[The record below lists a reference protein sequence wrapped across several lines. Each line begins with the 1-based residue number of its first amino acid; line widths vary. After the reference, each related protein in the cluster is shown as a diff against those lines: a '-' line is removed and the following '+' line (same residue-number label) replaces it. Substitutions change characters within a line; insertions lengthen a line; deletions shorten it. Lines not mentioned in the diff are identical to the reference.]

1 MDDILQ
7 NRNALQFTIVGATLF
22 CRWGIVHCICCAVR
36 HAKMPIDDSLNKKLR
51 LHDVEI
57 LNSVCVANLKPRTC
71 GEVEVE
77 CVEVWRWLV
86 ARAKRDMM
94 RHVYRGGCDGWWKWR
109 SLEMGQWPSPLCG
122 VGVHQKF
129 VRSPGRIS
137 HHKIWVGSEA
147 GLTVFLLNG
156 VRQLAWYHQQF
167 FWWKCN
173 FNGSDEAVVL
183 HSSPFIRKLRP
194 ICILQLWRVNYMRLL
209 TDEIHCFISIKQ
221 CLYYVL
227 TLFTDCW
234 WTSWNKT

>member
-1 MDDILQ
+1 MDVTQ
-7 NRNALQFTIVGATLF
+7 QSPYGRYPPEPQ
-22 CRWGIVHCICCAVR
+22 CSSVR
-36 HAKMPIDDSLNKKLR
+36 HCWCDLVLQVGNCSLHLLR
-51 LHDVEI
+51 CTTRQDANWWQLEQF
-57 LNSVCVANLKPRTC
+57 LNSVCVADLKPRTC

-109 SLEMGQWPSPLCG
+109 SLEMGQWPFPLCG

-129 VRSPGRIS
+129 ARSPGRIS

-147 GLTVFLLNG
+147 GLTVFLLTG

-167 FWWKCN
+167 SWWKCN

-183 HSSPFIRKLRP
+183 HSSPFIRKLCL
-194 ICILQLWRVNYMRLL
+194 ICILQL
-209 TDEIHCFISIKQ
+209 CS
-221 CLYYVL
+221 
-227 TLFTDCW
+227 
-234 WTSWNKT
+234 SGG